1 MTTKLK
7 SLATWV
13 TTSGALAGLCLAL
26 LPAPAAEAENNTP
39 TKPEPLAKMMK
50 LIKPQPGESKFM
62 EIPWLTSVWDAR
74 KKAAAEGKPIFIWA
88 GSDGSPVGIC

>member
-1 MTTKLK
+1 MTTNIK
-7 SLATWV
+7 SLATWI
-13 TTSGALAGLCLAL
+13 TAGGTLAGLCLAL
-26 LPAPAAEAENNTP
+26 LPAPAAEAENTP
-39 TKPEPLAKMMK
+39 VKPEQLAKTMK